1 MATLQA
7 APADAGRLPSLVFI
21 HGFLDGAAVWD
32 DVRQALGARADDAL
46 CVDLPGLGGRTGE
59 HGPFT
64 LDGIAGDVAQQVRAL
79 DRPVVLVGQSMG
91 AQIAELVA
99 VQLQSQVRALVL
111 LTPVPLAGTHI
122 PDEAIKTFHAL
133 GGQPQAQRDLRRR
146 LSVSVDGDRLEKLGR
161 LGDPVAPATVAV
173 FADLWNNGHPLGASH
188 SRYAGPVLV
197 VRSEGDS
204 FVTAEVVANAVVPRF
219 DEPAVACIGN
229 AGHWPHVEQ
238 PEAFARTL
246 TEFLSRPGDTGGAQR
261 GWTQAFEQKSSAA
274 FAEAFAEDVV
284 LEASTLAKPVAG
296 IERVKNVM
304 GTASQIYE
312 ALAFTHQSTHGLR
325 SYLEWEAQAF
335 GGLKLSGIT
344 VLIRNEEGKIVRAA
358 IHHRPLG
365 GALKFS
371 AELGRRLQGRV
382 DASHFHRAD

>member
-238 PEAFARTL
+238 PEAFA
-246 TEFLSRPGDTGGAQR
+246 
-261 GWTQAFEQKSSAA
+261 
-274 FAEAFAEDVV
+274 EDVV